1 MLKKPELSKK
11 RAPQRL
17 QATLTQLPSKLSP
30 STSSSSDQGILLSES
45 SKAQFISRDTVD
57 REGAQVEAKSNEW
70 KDMRYGMPSDCNQK
84 TSRHPSN
91 IKLIC
96 CYSSHVV
103 VYNGGIENSPAWQH
117 PAGLSRCSLLPMN
130 SLSFRLYLYSGQLR
144 PHPISGCPI
153 SNHLPLI
160 FLGVCCTISYS
171 QSPQDR
177 GYWNEQTFFSIRH
190 DDKDD
195 DGDKISTRVTE
206 ACSRMNEK
214 SSDWQVVWGKIPPSF
229 IKSYPHVDKAL
240 SLYSSRDELDRWPGI
255 LTYRDEVDDLKLLKR
270 LRRVT
275 TSRGEICKYNS
286 VHLLL
291 ALLTQKYDKKDL
303 RPSIPVWR
311 RGNL

>member
-1 MLKKPELSKK
+1 VLKKPELSKK

-17 QATLTQLPSKLSP
+17 QATITQLPSKLSP

-45 SKAQFISRDTVD
+45 SKAQFIFRDTVD

-70 KDMRYGMPSDCNQK
+70 KDMRYGMPSDCNHK

-117 PAGLSRCSLLPMN
+117 PAGLSRCSLLPIN

-160 FLGVCCTISYS
+160 FLGVCCTISY
-171 QSPQDR
+171 
-177 GYWNEQTFFSIRH
+177 
-190 DDKDD
+190 
-195 DGDKISTRVTE
+195 
-206 ACSRMNEK
+206 
-214 SSDWQVVWGKIPPSF
+214 
-229 IKSYPHVDKAL
+229 
-240 SLYSSRDELDRWPGI
+240 
-255 LTYRDEVDDLKLLKR
+255 
-270 LRRVT
+270 
-275 TSRGEICKYNS
+275 
-286 VHLLL
+286 
-291 ALLTQKYDKKDL
+291 
-303 RPSIPVWR
+303 
-311 RGNL
+311 

>member
-1 MLKKPELSKK
+1 
-11 RAPQRL
+11 
-17 QATLTQLPSKLSP
+17 
-30 STSSSSDQGILLSES
+30 
-45 SKAQFISRDTVD
+45 
-57 REGAQVEAKSNEW
+57 
-70 KDMRYGMPSDCNQK
+70 
-84 TSRHPSN
+84 
-91 IKLIC
+91 
-96 CYSSHVV
+96 
-103 VYNGGIENSPAWQH
+103 
-117 PAGLSRCSLLPMN
+117 MN

-240 SLYSSRDELDRWPGI
+240 SLYSSRDKLDRWPGI
-255 LTYRDEVDDLKLLKR
+255 LTNIQEWGRRLEATEEIETCNNIKRWDLG
-270 LRRVT
+270 V
-275 TSRGEICKYNS
+275 
-286 VHLLL
+286 
-291 ALLTQKYDKKDL
+291 QQ
-303 RPSIPVWR
+303 RPSVVGFTDPKIWQERFETEYSGLKKGEMVIKCR
-311 RGNL
+311 DYGVKLRIEI